1 MSEVKP
7 PTPSVAVA
15 QTVVARR
22 RRISLIWIIPLVTL
36 AVGGWLVW
44 DTLSKK
50 GPMIDVSLDGAEG
63 LVIGQSHLQYRGID
77 LGVVDNIVLKKGAGG
92 VLVTVQTTL
101 DARPLLTTGAKLWV
115 VQPRLFAGSISG
127 LSTLLSGTYLE
138 VLPGAEDGAPVKSFV
153 GLEDPPVL
161 GTDVPGQ
168 TFLLT
173 ADRIGS
179 LSTGSPIFF
188 RDLSV
193 GIVLGWDI
201 GKLAKNVTIHAFVRA
216 PFDKYVR
223 PDSHFWN
230 ASGVSV
236 KLGAEGVQVELES
249 LKAVLLGGVAFES
262 PDLTDD
268 AKQAP
273 VTEPFPLYATEEAAR
288 NAGYVRRI
296 PFVSY
301 FDGSVEGLA
310 PGSLVTFQGLRVGE
324 VTSVGLEYNA
334 QRDAIVAPVHY
345 LVQPE
350 RIANVKV
357 IQGRGALENIELLVR
372 RGVRAQIKSTDL
384 ITGQMS
390 VALDVVPDAAPAEL
404 SEEGNVLVVPT
415 VAGGLAGLTRSV
427 NELLAKLNGL
437 PFQQIGSSLAEV
449 LTGASKVANNPD
461 LTKAIAALQGVM
473 ASTQQVL
480 ARVDAGA
487 GPALRE
493 LPSIARNLD
502 TTLLAASKALASVSS
517 GYGDDSRFRSDLSRT
532 ILQLSDTARSVRVL
546 ADLLA
551 RHPEALIRGRT
562 DGGQE

>member
-1 MSEVKP
+1 MSDITLPSP
-7 PTPSVAVA
+7 PVAVA

-22 RRISLIWIIPLVTL
+22 RRISLIWLIPLVTL
-36 AVGGWLVW
+36 AVGGWLAW

-50 GPMIDVSLDGAEG
+50 GPMIEVSLDAAEG
-63 LVIGQSHLQYRGID
+63 LVVGQSHLQHRGID
-77 LGVVDNIVLKKGAGG
+77 LGIVDNIVLKKGAGG
-92 VLVTVQTTL
+92 VIVTVQTTL

-127 LSTLLSGTYLE
+127 LNTLLSGTYLE
-138 VLPGAEDGAPVKSFV
+138 LLPGAENGARVKTFV

-161 GTDVPGQ
+161 DTDVPGR
-168 TFLLT
+168 TFLLK

-179 LSTGSPIFF
+179 LSAGSPIFF
-188 RDLSV
+188 RDMSV
-193 GIVLGWDI
+193 GLVLGWDV
-201 GKLAKNVTIHAFVRA
+201 GKLAKDVTIHAFVRA

-223 PDSHFWN
+223 PNSHFWN

-236 KLGAEGVQVELES
+236 KLGAEGVQVQLES
-249 LKAVLLGGVAFES
+249 LKAVLLGGIAFES
-262 PDLTDD
+262 PELSEDVQQT
-268 AKQAP
+268 P
-273 VTEPFPLYATEEAAR
+273 ITEPFPLYESEDAAH
-288 NAGYVRRI
+288 NAGYLRRI

-301 FDGSVEGLA
+301 FDGAVDGLA

-334 QRDAIVAPVHY
+334 QRDAIVAPVRY

-350 RIANVKV
+350 RIRNVKLV
-357 IQGRGALENIELLVR
+357 QGRGALENIEILVR
-372 RGVRAQIKSTDL
+372 RGMRAQIKSTNL

-390 VALDVVPDAAPAEL
+390 VALDIMPDAAPAEL
-404 SEEGNVLVVPT
+404 SEEGDVLVVPT
-415 VAGGLAGLTRSV
+415 VTGGLAGISRSV
-427 NELLAKLNGL
+427 NELLAKLNGM
-437 PFQQIGSSLAEV
+437 PFGQIGASLADV
-449 LTGASKVANNPD
+449 LRGASKVANSPD
-461 LTKAIAALQGVM
+461 LTKSIAALQGVM
-473 ASTQQVL
+473 ASAQQVL

-487 GPALRE
+487 APALRE

-502 TTLLAASKALASVSS
+502 TTLAAASKALASVSS
-517 GYGDDSRFRSDLSRT
+517 GYGDDSRFRGDLNRT